1 MGVKEHPLNKLPS
14 QIVTN
19 CYILTFTISK
29 LYFFSQLEFYN
40 VISKRVKP

>member
-14 QIVTN
+14 QSN
-19 CYILTFTISK
+19 ILTFTISK